1 MRIQTLGFLHY
12 LETAEADQIRFEEG
26 EDLFSRY
33 LPYAIA
39 FGVAERWA
47 KVFAELAARG
57 YDVPNPV
64 WYVGV
69 HPFAFA
75 GAGGTSFAD
84 SLGAF
89 SDAATSSMTAATAG
103 SSGGSGMSSGFAGGG
118 VGGGG
123 GGGW

>member
-1 MRIQTLGFLHY
+1 VLAQILGFKTY
-12 LETAEADQIRFEEG
+12 LGTAEADQLRFEDG
-26 EDLFSRY
+26 EDIFSRY

-47 KVFAELAARG
+47 KVFADLTAQGRG
-57 YDVPNPV
+57 IPEHT
-64 WYVGV
+64 WYVGA
-69 HPFAFA
+69 HYGLFA
-75 GAGGTSFAD
+75 AGGSGFSE

-89 SDAATSSMTAATAG
+89 SQSATSSMTSATYGTSGG
-103 SSGGSGMSSGFAGGG
+103 SSGFSGGG